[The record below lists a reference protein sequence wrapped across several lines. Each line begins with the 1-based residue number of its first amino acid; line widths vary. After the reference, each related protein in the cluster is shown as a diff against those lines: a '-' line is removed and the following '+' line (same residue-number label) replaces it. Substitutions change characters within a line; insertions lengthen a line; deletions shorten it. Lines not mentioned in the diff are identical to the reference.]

1 MAYCGSVSHQRYR
14 PLTIGQLLA
23 EVQYGLVVGWDCGT
37 ANVADNTFP
46 GRADGYPT
54 GPPTDPDVRD

>member
-1 MAYCGSVSHQRYR
+1 
-14 PLTIGQLLA
+14 LI
-23 EVQYGLVVGWDCGT
+23 VGWACAT
-37 ANVADNTFP
+37 ANAADNTFP

>member
-1 MAYCGSVSHQRYR
+1 
-14 PLTIGQLLA
+14 
-23 EVQYGLVVGWDCGT
+23 
-37 ANVADNTFP
+37 VADNTFP